1 MAPADV
7 VMAGLLWKRRSQ
19 VGCCLLIQGVL
30 LTVGLGLERL
40 MPHHAPSPDTL
51 GLARTRG

>member
-1 MAPADV
+1 
-7 VMAGLLWKRRSQ
+7 MAGLLWNRRSQ

-40 MPHHAPSPDTL
+40 MPHPSPSPDTM

>member
-1 MAPADV
+1 
-7 VMAGLLWKRRSQ
+7 MAGLLWNRRSQ

-40 MPHHAPSPDTL
+40 MPHPAPSPDTM